1 MNIGYIKKQKYPL
14 GWIEKI
20 KYFLGMISSRQYEVG
35 YVFQVPLYEKEK
47 KMDKVIKRLMIQ
59 MQKAKIEKIVF
70 SDECICYLGY
80 PNIVQICIQN
90 GIEVLNGRQ
99 LMRYMDFDIL
109 KYILKL
115 QNIPTKQEDVFFLIK
130 KENNLDLQ
138 FLSRFIE
145 NCKTVNIVTND
156 LKRFKKVQETLYE
169 KESILISVSNH
180 KTKSL
185 KRAKYIFNVN
195 MDLQDLE
202 KYTINRNSIIIHLQ
216 DGIKYQANLFNGINV
231 NGIEIDIPDE
241 VIEEYDKIEGI
252 EKFNAMR
259 LYESILLRRIAREK
273 RKIIMLSKS
282 DLAKQKNIVADM
294 ILEDGI
300 KIKGL
305 IGNNGKIAEA
315 EIIQNYQKILDYI
328 QEYPS

>member
-180 KTKSL
+180 KIKSL

-202 KYTINRNSIIIHLQ
+202 KYTINRNAIIIHLQ

-305 IGNNGKIAEA
+305 IGNNSKIAEA
-315 EIIQNYQKILDYI
+315 EIIQNYQKMK
-328 QEYPS
+328 